1 MTFAD
6 KDRLIW
12 LLNTRTDTDAILIL
26 PIVTPTATQDDLAL
40 LARDNDCVEGE
51 DDVFRYECQKF
62 TRDKS
67 INMLGSEFADALPKE
82 TTFVIMRFFRKVNG
96 AWVAEPE
103 GFIPENEDKLKVVVA
118 LIPKVESSFMSP
130 DILNVCGE
138 VS

>member
-1 MTFAD
+1 MTLAD

-12 LLNTRTDTDAILIL
+12 LVNTGTNTDVILAL

-62 TRDKS
+62 TRDRS
-67 INMLGSEFADALPKE
+67 INMLGSDFASALPKE
-82 TTFVIMRFFRKVNG
+82 TNFVMVRFFRKVNG

-103 GFIPENEDKLKVVVA
+103 EFIPENEDKLKVVVA

-130 DILNVCGE
+130 DILNACGE